1 MAAEYEILIVENRE
15 YILNERP
22 SAVDVLVL
30 QKQKEILGNLRLDT
44 VINNL
49 DLCVDMY
56 RLAYI
61 GATAA
66 NAGVVKSKVIDLQ
79 SEFGKICVLANET
92 MLTLKDSC
100 QQTLKLLDAAYAY
113 LIQGSDGVALA
124 KLARC
129 ADQAKR
135 MSAAAAKLSDQFLD
149 LQGKSA
155 EAKSEAALAH
165 ASEEEKRRHA
175 HQEMVKLNAELEGC
189 QTSIGNLVKELEKVN
204 ADQAKAEKELSAD
217 KKRGF
222 VLGIISLVSG
232 VAAAGLQT
240 YAQTRNPL
248 SVLVAQNQT
257 GTLNNAELKQITE
270 KWEAAKKERDDV
282 NKKLSDLTRKL
293 DCAKET
299 IALSQ
304 KEIDDLKAQ
313 PDGETAEGKDDAA
326 KKTGRD
332 KSIADKQAIIQ
343 AETKNVAQFEADI
356 KDLKAQSVAAG
367 ETYAA
372 LGASARKLAEGT
384 DNMAKQSFSAAD
396 QSQSK
401 LEKIIDIKRQV
412 NQERND
418 LEIKMGGM
426 VGQLA
431 ATQVVGANAEVAVK
445 ALQVAMFAIS
455 QVIVALNDAA
465 MFWRQISTACE
476 NLRQDSMDKQVI
488 DLESLSKDERI
499 AEYKSQ
505 VFMLSYLEHI
515 CSWAA
520 LHEIA
525 HQYTISVEQSRTLN
539 NQHISH
545 SIDDPEQA
553 AKIVSTLAKSIN
565 DKIMLQATQS
575 LAVLE
580 A

>member
-15 YILNERP
+15 YVLNERP
-22 SAVDVLVL
+22 SAADVLVL

-175 HQEMVKLNAELEGC
+175 HQEMVKLNAELKGC
-189 QTSIGNLVKELEKVN
+189 ETSIGNLVKELESVN

-257 GTLNNAELKQITE
+257 GTLDAELKQITE

-304 KEIDDLKAQ
+304 KEVDDLKAQ
-313 PDGETAEGKDDAA
+313 PDSEAAQEEDGAA
-326 KKTGRD
+326 KRISRD

-356 KDLKAQSVAAG
+356 KDLKAQSAAAG

-431 ATQVVGANAEVAVK
+431 ATQVVGANAEIAVK

-488 DLESLSKDERI
+488 DLESLSKEERI

>member
-1 MAAEYEILIVENRE
+1 MAAEYEILIVEDRQ
-15 YILNERP
+15 YVLNERP
-22 SAVDVLVL
+22 SAADVLVQ

-66 NAGVVKSKVIDLQ
+66 NAGAVKSKVIDLQ
-79 SEFGKICVLANET
+79 SEFGKLCVLANET

-124 KLARC
+124 KLTRC

-135 MSAAAAKLSDQFLD
+135 MSEAAEKLSDQFLD
-149 LQGKSA
+149 LQSKSSD
-155 EAKSEAALAH
+155 AKSEAALAH

-175 HQEMVKLNAELEGC
+175 REEMTKLNAELEGC
-189 QTSIGNLVKELEKVN
+189 QTTIGSLVKELEAAN
-204 ADQAKAEKELSAD
+204 ADQAKAEKELSED

-257 GTLNNAELKQITE
+257 GTLDNAELKQITE
-270 KWEAAKKERDDV
+270 KWEAAEKKREEL
-282 NKKLSDLTRKL
+282 NQSLKALNRKL
-293 DCAKET
+293 ASAKET
-299 IALSQ
+299 IALSE
-304 KEIDDLKAQ
+304 KEIAELKAQ
-313 PDGETAEGKDDAA
+313 TEDKAAAA
-326 KKTGRD
+326 KDGAAKIGSD
-332 KSIADKQAIIQ
+332 KLIADKEAIIK
-343 AETKNVAQFEADI
+343 AEAKTVAQLEAEI
-356 KDLKAQSVAAG
+356 KDLKADSVEMAN
-367 ETYAA
+367 TCNA
-372 LGASARKLAEGT
+372 LSASARKMSEGA
-384 DNMAKQSFSAAD
+384 DNMAKQAFSAAD

-412 NQERND
+412 NQQRND
-418 LEIKMGGM
+418 LQIKMGGL

-431 ATQVVGANAEVAVK
+431 ATQIVERNTDVAVK

-465 MFWRQISTACE
+465 MFWRQIATACE
-476 NLRQDSMDKQVI
+476 SLRQNSMDKQVI
-488 DLESLSKDERI
+488 DMESLSKDERI

-505 VFMLSYLEHI
+505 MFMLSYLEHI

-520 LHEIA
+520 LYEIS
-525 HQYTISVEQSRTLN
+525 HQYTVSVEQSRTLN

-565 DKIMLQATQS
+565 QKIMQQATQGLTA
-575 LAVLE
+575 LA